1 MPRVED
7 FVREDVLKKMVLV
20 FHEKGYNAT
29 SMQDL
34 VDASQLNRSSIYNS
48 FGNKL
53 SIFLECLRMYQ
64 GYLTRE
70 TSSILMQSSNS
81 FDAISAIFNLFY
93 DYTVAD
99 KDNKGCLLS
108 NCVSEMANQNN
119 QITTFLKHHQD
130 AMLGLFEDL
139 IYQGQQSGE
148 INKNMTHEAYAAY
161 LYSSIQGLRNVGILL
176 NDKRKLKSIIDITL
190 ENLK

>member
-81 FDAISAIFNLFY
+81 FDAISSIFNLFY
-93 DYTVAD
+93 GYTVAD

-119 QITTFLKHHQD
+119 QITTFLKHHQN

-148 INKNMTHEAYAAY
+148 INKNMTHKAYAAY